1 MKRRKQFF
9 KIVLAGI
16 LFAAGFFAPEEGG
29 LKPALFGLSYVIVGA
44 EIIVKAFR
52 SLVYGRVLDE
62 NFLMTAATF
71 GAFALRQYSE
81 GAAVM
86 LFYQVGELFQ
96 ACAVDKSRR
105 SIAALMDIRPEYA
118 NLKRGDNVEKV
129 APEDV
134 NIGDVVIVRPGER
147 IPLDGFVV
155 EGSSLVDTSAVT
167 GEPAARRVRPGKEVL
182 SGCVNLNGVLEIRV
196 SKTYGE
202 STVSRI
208 LDLVEN
214 ASSKKAKLE
223 NFITRFARYYTPAV
237 VGAAVAL
244 AVLPPLLFP
253 DEALRTWIYRALTFL
268 VVSCPCALVIS
279 VPLGFF
285 GGIGAASRN
294 GILVKGG
301 NYLEAL
307 SRARTVVFDKTGTLT
322 AGSFRVVEVHAA
334 GVEEEKLLELA
345 ACADSF
351 SSHPV
356 ALSIEKAWGR
366 PVDRKRIS
374 QAEEISGRG
383 VRALVDGNEVR
394 LGNAEMM
401 EDAGIAFEIPEGS
414 GTFVHAALGGEY
426 AGWIRIADEIK
437 PDAAEAVNELRKEGV
452 RRIVMLTGDNPAA
465 GEAVG
470 AAVGVDEVHAGLL
483 PEQKVEKMEELAE
496 GRGSGTLV
504 FVGDGINDAPV
515 LARADVGV
523 AMGGIGS
530 DAAVEAADVVLM
542 TDEPS
547 KVADAVR
554 IGRRTL
560 KIVRENIVFALG
572 VKAVVLMLSVVGLA
586 SMWEAVFADVG
597 VSVLAILN
605 SARALSFR
613 RRST

>member
-9 KIVLAGI
+9 KIILAGI
-16 LFAAGFFAPEEGG
+16 LFAGGFLAPDEGKMSF
-29 LKPALFGLSYVIVGA
+29 LLFGLSYVIVGGK
-44 EIIVKAFR
+44 IVLKAFR

-71 GAFALRQYSE
+71 GAFALHQYSE

-96 ACAVDKSRR
+96 SCAVDKSRR

-118 NLKRGDNVEKV
+118 NLKRGDEVEKV

-134 NIGDVVIVRPGER
+134 GMGDLVIVRPGER
-147 IPLDGFVV
+147 IPLDGIVT

-167 GEPAARRVRPGKEVL
+167 GEPVARRVQPGEEVV
-182 SGCVNLNGVLEIRV
+182 SGCVNLNGVLEVKV

-214 ASSKKAKLE
+214 ASSKKARLE

-237 VGAAVAL
+237 VGAAVVVAF
-244 AVLPPLLFP
+244 LPPLLFP

-322 AGSFRVVEVHAA
+322 AGSFRVVEVHST
-334 GVEEEKLLELA
+334 GMEKERLLEQA
-345 ACADSF
+345 AYADSF
-351 SSHPV
+351 SNHPV

-366 PVDRKRIS
+366 TVDRKRVS
-374 QAEEISGRG
+374 EAEEISGRG
-383 VRALVDGNEVR
+383 VRARVDGNEVF
-394 LGNAEMM
+394 LGNAALM
-401 EDAGIAFEIPEGS
+401 EEEGITPVIPEGT
-414 GTFVHAALGGEY
+414 GTFVHVAVSRAY
-426 AGWIRIADEIK
+426 AGWIRISDEIK
-437 PDAAEAVNELRKEGV
+437 PDAAEAVKELRKEGV
-452 RRIVMLTGDNPAA
+452 RRVVMLTGDNPIA

-483 PEQKVEKMEELAE
+483 PEQKVEKVEELSEE
-496 GRGSGTLV
+496 GEGTLV

-560 KIVRENIVFALG
+560 KIVRENIAFALG
-572 VKAVVLMLSVVGLA
+572 VKAVVLLLSLVGLA

-605 SARALSFR
+605 SVRALSFR

>member
-9 KIVLAGI
+9 KIILAGA
-16 LFAAGFFAPEEGG
+16 LFAAGFFAPDKGE
-29 LKPALFGLSYVIVGA
+29 LKLVLFGLSYIIVGG
-44 EIIVKAFR
+44 EIILKAFR

-105 SIAALMDIRPEYA
+105 SIAALMNIRPEYA
-118 NLKRGDNVEKV
+118 NLKRGDHVEKA

-134 NIGDVVIVRPGER
+134 GTGDIIIVRPGER
-147 IPLDGFVV
+147 IPLDGIVT

-167 GEPAARRVRPGKEVL
+167 GEPAARRVRPGEEVL
-182 SGCVNLNGVLEIRV
+182 SGCVNLNGVLEVRV

-214 ASSKKAKLE
+214 ASSKKARLE

-237 VGAAVAL
+237 VGAAVVL
-244 AVLPPLLFP
+244 AFLPPLLFP

-285 GGIGAASRN
+285 GGIGAASRS

-322 AGSFRVVEVHAA
+322 AGNFRVVEVRST
-334 GVEEEKLLELA
+334 GMEEEKLLEQA

-351 SSHPV
+351 SNHPA

-366 PVDRKRIS
+366 PVDRKRVS
-374 QAEEISGRG
+374 EAEEISGRG
-383 VRALVDGNEVR
+383 VRALVDGNEVL
-394 LGNAEMM
+394 LGSALLM
-401 EDAGIAFEIPEGS
+401 EEAGMTPDIPEGI
-414 GTFVHAALGGEY
+414 GTFVHVAFSGTY

-437 PDAAEAVNELRKEGV
+437 PDAARAVKELRKEGV
-452 RRIVMLTGDNPAA
+452 RRVVMLTGDNPAA

-470 AAVGVDEVHAGLL
+470 AAVGVDEVYAGLL
-483 PEQKVEKMEELAE
+483 PQQKVKKMEELE
-496 GRGSGTLV
+496 KSGDGTLV

-530 DAAVEAADVVLM
+530 DAAVEAADIVLM

-572 VKAVVLMLSVVGLA
+572 VKAAVLLLSVVGMA

>member
-1 MKRRKQFF
+1 MKRKKQFF
-9 KIVLAGI
+9 KIILAGI
-16 LFAAGFFAPEEGG
+16 LFVAGFLAPDEGNMRF
-29 LKPALFGLSYVIVGA
+29 LLFGLSYVIVGG
-44 EIIVKAFR
+44 EIVVKAFR

-86 LFYQVGELFQ
+86 LFYQLGELFQ

-118 NLKRGDNVEKV
+118 NLKRGDEVEKV

-134 NIGDVVIVRPGER
+134 SMGDLVIVRPGER
-147 IPLDGFVV
+147 IPLDGIVT

-167 GEPAARRVRPGKEVL
+167 GEPVARRVQPGEEVV
-182 SGCVNLNGVLEIRV
+182 SGCVNLNGVLEVKV

-214 ASSKKAKLE
+214 ASSKKARLE

-237 VGAAVAL
+237 VGAAVVL
-244 AVLPPLLFP
+244 AFLPPLLFP

-322 AGSFRVVEVHAA
+322 AGSFRVVEVHST
-334 GVEEEKLLELA
+334 GMEEEKLLEQA
-345 ACADSF
+345 AYADSF
-351 SSHPV
+351 SNHPV
-356 ALSIEKAWGR
+356 AVSIEKAWGR
-366 PVDRKRIS
+366 PVDRKRVS
-374 QAEEISGRG
+374 KAGEISGRG
-383 VRALVDGNEVR
+383 VQARVDGNEVL
-394 LGNAEMM
+394 LGNAALM
-401 EDAGIAFEIPEGS
+401 EGAGITPDIPEGV
-414 GTFVHAALGGEY
+414 GTFVHAAVSGTY
-426 AGWIRIADEIK
+426 AGWIRISDEIK
-437 PDAAEAVNELRKEGV
+437 PDAAEAVKELRKEGV
-452 RRIVMLTGDNPAA
+452 RRVVMLTGDNPIA

-496 GRGSGTLV
+496 DGDGTLV

-572 VKAVVLMLSVVGLA
+572 VKAVVLLLSVVGLA